1 MSEKFFKD
9 GESKAKD
16 LPHRH
21 AAAANPVKTKYTGTQ
36 SHSKDRDPAV
46 KSGKGKGK

>member
-16 LPHRH
+16 RVHH
-21 AAAANPVKTKYTGTQ
+21 SAAKNSVKTQYTGTQ
-36 SHSKDRDPAV
+36 SHSKDRDPLV
-46 KSGKGKGK
+46 KSGKAKGK

>member
-16 LPHRH
+16 RIHH
-21 AAAANPVKTKYTGTQ
+21 SAAKNPIKTQYTGTQ
-36 SHSKDRDPAV
+36 SHSKDRDPLV
-46 KSGKGKGK
+46 KSGKAHKGK